1 MQSESYDN
9 LKRRKNDEQS
19 EDTQQ
24 NKLSKVISLQSILFA
39 RELKEKSLEETKA
52 KKHDDDDDKD
62 EE

>member
-24 NKLSKVISLQSILFA
+24 NKLSKVVSLQSILFA
-39 RELKEKSLEETKA
+39 KELKEKSLEETKA